1 MVGKYDH
8 TDDMPKFSRPVLFV
22 LEQNDHPMQKK
33 TFTLG
38 MADYIIE
45 PINITEII
53 SRLYMLLRYCGV
65 KVDQKL
71 IIGKL
76 SLDKTSREVKI
87 YNEKE
92 RSIKLNKT
100 ANI

>member
-1 MVGKYDH
+1 
-8 TDDMPKFSRPVLFV
+8 
-22 LEQNDHPMQKK
+22 
-33 TFTLG
+33 
-38 MADYIIE
+38 MAK
-45 PINITEII
+45 II
-53 SRLYMLLRYCGV
+53 SRLYMLLRCYGV
-65 KVDQKL
+65 KVDRKL